1 MLKIIRIIIAG
12 IVFILCTLLFLDF
25 TGLASRWFGWLA
37 KIQFL
42 PAALA
47 LNEVVVIALLLLTL
61 VFGRVYCSVICPM
74 GIFQDVVAHSFKGW
88 RKRHKKHFGWSPEK
102 KWLRYGMLAVF
113 IIAMIL
119 GANALVALFAPYS
132 SYGRIAQNLFS
143 PIWLW
148 GNNLCSWIAEK
159 AGGYAFEHKDV
170 WIRSIPT
177 FIIASVTFIVIVIL
191 AARNGRTYCNTICP
205 VGTVL
210 SFFSRFAIFRPVIDT
225 SKCKTC
231 HLCERN
237 CKAACIDLNKHKVD
251 YSRCVACFDCIDTC
265 KFGAMK
271 YRLFWEN
278 RNDDSDKVNA
288 DRTAK
293 DVSSIPTDSAG
304 TDDNGRRAFIATS
317 ALTLGTLT
325 VKAQEK
331 KVDGGLA
338 AVIGKKA
345 PERTVPLV
353 PFGALSVKE
362 FYQHCT
368 ACQLCVSQCPNG
380 VLRPSSSL
388 EHLMQPEMSYERGWC
403 RVECNKCSQVCP
415 SGPIRPYD
423 IEEKTT
429 MHIGTAHVDLDLC
442 VVNRDGVSCGNC
454 ARHCPAGAIMMV
466 RKDPS
471 DNDSLRIPTVNESR
485 CIGCGACEYLCPSR
499 PFSAIKVNG
508 LNVHR
513 RD

>member
-1 MLKIIRIIIAG
+1 MLKKIRIILAG

-25 TGLASRWFGWLA
+25 SGLAASWFGWLA

-42 PAALA
+42 PAVLA
-47 LNEVVVIALLLLTL
+47 LNAAVVVALIALTL
-61 VFGRVYCSVICPM
+61 VLGRIYCSVICPM
-74 GIFQDVVAHSFKGW
+74 GILQDVIIKANGGW
-88 RKRHKKHFGWSPEK
+88 RKRHKKHFSWSPEK
-102 KWLRYGMLAVF
+102 KVLRYGVLVIF
-113 IIAMIL
+113 VILIAAGFSSIT
-119 GANALVALFAPYS
+119 ALVAPYS
-132 SYGRIAQNLFS
+132 SFGRIAQNLLA
-143 PIWLW
+143 PVWAW
-148 GNNLCSWIAEK
+148 GNNLLAWAAEK
-159 AGGYAFEHKDV
+159 AGSVAFEHKDV
-170 WIRSIPT
+170 WIRSMPT
-177 FIIASVTFIVIVIL
+177 FIIASVTFIAIYIL

-231 HLCERN
+231 HLCERK
-237 CKAACIDLNKHKVD
+237 CKASCIDLKKHKID
-251 YSRCVACFDCIDTC
+251 YSRCVDCFDCIDTC

-271 YRLFWEN
+271 YRPFWKKGKEAEVN
-278 RNDDSDKVNA
+278 ADASTSKVNA
-288 DRTAK
+288 DA
-293 DVSSIPTDSAG
+293 A
-304 TDDNGRRAFIATS
+304 GRRAFITTS
-317 ALTLGTLT
+317 ALTLGTLA

-353 PFGALSVKE
+353 PFGSLSVKD

-380 VLRPSSSL
+380 VLRPSTSL

-415 SGPIRPYD
+415 SGPIKPYN

-454 ARHCPAGAIMMV
+454 ARHCPAGAIIMV

-471 DNDSLRIPTVNESR
+471 DKDSLRIPTVNESR
-485 CIGCGACEYLCPSR
+485 CIGCGACEFLCPSR

>member
-1 MLKIIRIIIAG
+1 MLKKIRAVTAG

-25 TGLASRWFGWLA
+25 TGLAAGWFGFLA

-42 PAALA
+42 PAVLA
-47 LNEVVVIALLLLTL
+47 LNAGIVIALILLTL
-61 VFGRVYCSVICPM
+61 VFGRLYCSIICPL
-74 GIFQDVVAHSFKGW
+74 GIFQDVVARSFSIW
-88 RKRHKKHFGWSPEK
+88 RKSHKNFYSWSPEK
-102 KWLRYGMLAVF
+102 KWLRYSVLAVF
-113 IIAMIL
+113 IVL
-119 GANALVALFAPYS
+119 LVAGFTSVAVLVAPYS
-132 SYGRIAQNLFS
+132 SFGRIVQNLLS

-148 GNNLCSWIAEK
+148 GNNLCAWIAEK

-170 WIRSIPT
+170 WLKSLPT
-177 FIIASVTFIVIVIL
+177 FVIASVTFVVIFIL

-225 SKCKTC
+225 GKCRNC
-231 HLCERN
+231 HLCEKN
-237 CKAACIDLNKHKVD
+237 CKASCIDLDNHRID
-251 YSRCVACFDCIDTC
+251 YSRCVDCFDCIGTC
-265 KFGAMK
+265 HHDAIKYQPFWKSGKVTEAETMK
-271 YRLFWEN
+271 AGQTVRKAEV
-278 RNDDSDKVNA
+278 NDKA
-288 DRTAK
+288 A
-293 DVSSIPTDSAG
+293 AG
-304 TDDNGRRAFIATS
+304 DNGRRTFISTT
-317 ALTLGTLT
+317 ALTLGALT
-325 VKAQEK
+325 MKAQEK

-338 AVIGKKA
+338 VVLGKKA
-345 PERTVPLV
+345 PVRETPLV

-403 RVECNKCSQVCP
+403 RVECNRCAQVCP
-415 SGPIRPYD
+415 SGPIRKYS

-429 MHIGTAHVDLDLC
+429 MHIGTAKVDLDLC

-454 ARHCPAGAIMMV
+454 SRHCPAGAIIMV
-466 RKDPS
+466 KKDPK
-471 DNDSLRIPTVNESR
+471 DKNSLRIPTVDESR
-485 CIGCGACEYLCPSR
+485 CIGCGACEFLCPSR
-499 PFSAIKVNG
+499 PYSAIHVNG
-508 LNVHR
+508 LSVHR

>member
-331 KVDGGLA
+331 KEG
-338 AVIGKKA
+338 
-345 PERTVPLV
+345 
-353 PFGALSVKE
+353 
-362 FYQHCT
+362 
-368 ACQLCVSQCPNG
+368 
-380 VLRPSSSL
+380 
-388 EHLMQPEMSYERGWC
+388 
-403 RVECNKCSQVCP
+403 
-415 SGPIRPYD
+415 SGED
-423 IEEKTT
+423 S
-429 MHIGTAHVDLDLC
+429 A
-442 VVNRDGVSCGNC
+442 
-454 ARHCPAGAIMMV
+454 AGAIRRIECQGVLPALYRLPALCLAVPERGAEAFVFTGASDAAGDVLRARLVPCGVQQVLTGMPV
-466 RKDPS
+466 RPYTAIRHRSED
-471 DNDSLRIPTVNESR
+471 DNAHRYGSRGSGPLRGEP
-485 CIGCGACEYLCPSR
+485 
-499 PFSAIKVNG
+499 
-508 LNVHR
+508 
-513 RD
+513 

>member
-1 MLKIIRIIIAG
+1 MLKRIRIILAG
-12 IVFILCTLLFLDF
+12 IVFILCTFLFLDF
-25 TGLASRWFGWLA
+25 SGLMTRWFGWLA
-37 KIQFL
+37 KIQLL

-47 LNEVVVIALLLLTL
+47 LNEVIVIALLLLTL
-61 VFGRVYCSVICPM
+61 IFGRAYCSVICPM
-74 GIFQDVVAHSFKGW
+74 GIFQDVVMAANKGW
-88 RKRHKKHFGWSPEK
+88 RKRHKKQFSWSPEK
-102 KWLRYGMLAVF
+102 KWLRYGVF
-113 IIAMIL
+113 VIFIAAMIL
-119 GANALVALFAPYS
+119 GANALVALLAPYS
-132 SYGRIAQNLFS
+132 SYGRMAQNLLA
-143 PIWLW
+143 PIWMW
-148 GNNLCSWIAEK
+148 GNNLCAWVAEK

-170 WIRSIPT
+170 WIRSLPT
-177 FIIASVTFIVIVIL
+177 FIIACVTFIAVYIL

-205 VGTVL
+205 VGTLL
-210 SFFSRFAIFRPVIDT
+210 SFFSRFAIFRPVIDK
-225 SKCKTC
+225 SRCKTC

-237 CKAACIDLNKHKVD
+237 CKAACIDLKEHKVD
-251 YSRCVACFDCIDTC
+251 YSRCVDCFDCIDTC

-271 YRLFWEN
+271 YKPFWKASGK
-278 RNDDSDKVNA
+278 DSGVSGKAKGSA
-288 DRTAK
+288 DAK
-293 DVSSIPTDSAG
+293 DVAASESG
-304 TDDNGRRAFIATS
+304 DNGRRAFIGTT
-317 ALTLGTLT
+317 ALTLGALTLG
-325 VKAQEK
+325 AQEK

-338 AVIGKKA
+338 AVIWKKV

-380 VLRPSSSL
+380 VLRPSASL

-415 SGPIRPYD
+415 SGPIKAYS

-429 MHIGTAHVDLDLC
+429 MHIGTAKVDPDLC

-471 DNDSLRIPTVNESR
+471 DKDSLRIPAVDESR
-485 CIGCGACEYLCPSR
+485 CIGCGACEFLCPSR
-499 PFSAIKVNG
+499 PFSAIHVNG
-508 LNVHR
+508 LSVHR
-513 RD
+513 KD